1 MINELNQLF
10 LIIISAI
17 LVNNFVLTRFLGIC
31 PFLGV
36 SKKLGPAWGM
46 GIAVIFVMTIASA
59 ATWLIQN
66 FVFIYLDKKYGLQ
79 LYYLQ
84 TIFFI
89 LIIASLV
96 QFIEMVI
103 NKTSPALKMALGIYL
118 PLITTNCAILG
129 VAILNISNNY
139 NFIESVFHGF
149 GAGVGFTIALVLM
162 SCIRERLSNA
172 PIPKSFQGAP
182 ITLITAA
189 LMSIAFLGFTA
200 LIPI

>member
-1 MINELNQLF
+1 MHEINKLF
-10 LIIISAI
+10 LIIISTI

-36 SKKLGPAWGM
+36 SKNLGPAWGM
-46 GIAVIFVMTIASA
+46 GMAVIFVMTMASS
-59 ATWLIQN
+59 ATWLVQN
-66 FVFIYLDKKYGLQ
+66 FVFVYFDRHFGLQ

-89 LIIASLV
+89 LIIAALV

-103 NKTSPALKMALGIYL
+103 NKTSPALKSALGIYL
-118 PLITTNCAILG
+118 PLITTNCAVLG
-129 VAILNISNNY
+129 VSILNINYNY
-139 NFIESVFHGF
+139 NFIESTFHGF
-149 GAGVGFTIALVLM
+149 GGGVGFTMALLLM
-162 SCIRERLSNA
+162 ASIRERLIKA
-172 PIPKSFQGAP
+172 PIPKYFQGAP

-200 LIPI
+200 LIPL